1 MIGSYKSN
9 VWCLKTGMTVLISA
23 RALWMVRSS
32 LACPHTVVSIILL
45 KVIRFLGNSLNFARV
60 LEEWISTAIETAI
73 YSDRTSLRDME
84 DPSSNT
90 RISMVRICAITF
102 WGLMKLGLYQ
112 LCFLAIVLLVEIS
125 TFSKSSLIGGET
137 CVQIAFAIWTRLF
150 QDLCMGPVNLITN
163 QSSLTDTNDLYGS
176 TKYAFDNLGCYR
188 RNSALWNMEPH
199 SSFPGDRIRNS
210 AHSKERGEVRRSYW
224 TQPTGAIPEL
234 PNLASYWDY
243 SRLVGVELVMSK
255 TDCGDWPPRVSS

>member
-1 MIGSYKSN
+1 
-9 VWCLKTGMTVLISA
+9 
-23 RALWMVRSS
+23 MVRSS

-125 TFSKSSLIGGET
+125 TFSKSPLIGGET
-137 CVQIAFAIWTRLF
+137 CVQIAFAIWTRLI
-150 QDLCMGPVNLITN
+150 QDLYMGPVNLINN
-163 QSSLTDTNDLYGS
+163 QNLTDTIDLYM
-176 TKYAFDNLGCYR
+176 AA
-188 RNSALWNMEPH
+188 RNMH
-199 SSFPGDRIRNS
+199 SII
-210 AHSKERGEVRRSYW
+210 W
-224 TQPTGAIPEL
+224 GAIEETT
-234 PNLASYWDY
+234 
-243 SRLVGVELVMSK
+243 R
-255 TDCGDWPPRVSS
+255 CGTWNRTVHSPVIGFGTQLILRKEVK